1 MNETKWTENVI
12 VVDADYADR
21 VTFDFTVNFERMLE
35 RRIPQADI
43 ARWVECLALDSGLR
57 PGNNSVHVILI
68 HDRERESMHN
78 FCPGSFAT
86 ELNGQAFSGQ
96 LGEFTFSSITTEGMA
111 TKVSLFTDTLELL
124 CQQPDIKRLMVVPGD
139 DMLAE
144 VQRVLAR
151 QDGDSHRHTTL
162 FAMQPPAGRTFFSE
176 QLGYS
181 LMAALGISSRE
192 IDGKIG

>member
-21 VTFDFTVNFERMLE
+21 VTFDLTVNFERMLE
-35 RRIPQADI
+35 RRVPQADM
-43 ARWVECLALDSGLR
+43 ARWMECLALDGGLR
-57 PGNNSVHVILI
+57 PGNNSVHAILI
-68 HDRERESMHN
+68 HDRDQQAMRC
-78 FCPGSFAT
+78 FCPGNYAT

-96 LGEFTFSSITTEGMA
+96 LGEFTFSSITTEGLA
-111 TKVSLFTDTLELL
+111 TKTSLFTDTTELL
-124 CQQPDIKRLMVVPGD
+124 CQQPEVKRLMVVPGD

-144 VQRVLAR
+144 VQHVLAR
-151 QDGDSHRHTTL
+151 QNGNSNRHTTL
-162 FAMQPPAGRTFFSE
+162 FAMQPHASRTYFSE

-181 LMAALGISSRE
+181 LMAALGISGKE